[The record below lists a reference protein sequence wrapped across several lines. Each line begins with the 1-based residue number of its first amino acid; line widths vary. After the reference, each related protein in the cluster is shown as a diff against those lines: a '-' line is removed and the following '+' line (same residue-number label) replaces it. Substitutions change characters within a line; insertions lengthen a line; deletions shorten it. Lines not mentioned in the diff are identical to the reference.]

1 MFCVLQ
7 LISFV
12 LGTPVMTPAQGAGV
26 LSGFC
31 LSQRLHPE
39 IDLKSE
45 FEMASQILKKTIAR
59 GSHDL

>member
-1 MFCVLQ
+1 
-7 LISFV
+7 
-12 LGTPVMTPAQGAGV
+12 MTPAQGAGV